1 MIMIMM
7 MIITMIIIIIIII
20 IITIMI
26 SSFYHNISSL
36 KQART
41 SRMQFSSPVMVSSSL
56 KLSDGLNDI

>member
-7 MIITMIIIIIIII
+7 MIITMIIIII

-36 KQART
+36 NQART
-41 SRMQFSSPVMVSSSL
+41 STMQFSSTVMVSSSL

>member
-7 MIITMIIIIIIII
+7 MIITMIIIIII

-36 KQART
+36 NQART
-41 SRMQFSSPVMVSSSL
+41 STMQFSSAVMVSSSL
-56 KLSDGLNDI
+56 RSYQMV

>member
-36 KQART
+36 NQART
-41 SRMQFSSPVMVSSSL
+41 STMQFSSAVMVSSSL
-56 KLSDGLNDI
+56 RSYQMV